1 MNHRGWRT
9 FRGLEAE
16 LVRHYGRTW
25 WASTARFWLWATT
38 VLLPSFVG
46 LFLWNPAIVR
56 SPLRYAWFWLLFVSI
71 MIPSGSIAT
80 MLCLA
85 SSAAGTR
92 HERWIGQR
100 FTWLVTVFA
109 AAFIAIEV
117 VAIAEPLV
125 VPRHAR

>member
-16 LVRHYGRTW
+16 LVSHYGRTW

-38 VLLPSFVG
+38 ALLPGFVG

-56 SPLRYAWFWLLFVSI
+56 FPIRYVWFWIPFVSI
-71 MIPSGSIAT
+71 MIPTGSIAA
-80 MLCLA
+80 MLFLA
-85 SSAAGTR
+85 SSAVGTQ
-92 HERWIGQR
+92 HERWIRER
-100 FTWLVTVFA
+100 FTWLVTALA
-109 AAFIAIEV
+109 AAFIAIEL
-117 VAIAEPLV
+117 VAIAGPLV